1 MSINIILLT
10 TYLFSLYYNK
20 MIFTTQKINTQRIIF
35 YTILIVMVRLHFCNS
50 KMTDIHTSSHSLQ
63 KLMRSEIEF
72 KDQLYEFMN
81 SYNNTSIVVKN
92 FIDQSYSNCNTG
104 LNLNDYL
111 SNPLNTFGLMKRTT
125 YDLNNLLQR
134 LKKNKSVQDLR
145 IHSKIKKLID
155 DIFVKFPSMEDFYE
169 SCLSIALIQEAYNL
183 NITDLMNGL
192 VRVKDNSG
200 IR

>member
-1 MSINIILLT
+1 
-10 TYLFSLYYNK
+10 
-20 MIFTTQKINTQRIIF
+20 MIFATQKINTQRIIF

-63 KLMRSEIEF
+63 KLMRSEIDF
-72 KDQLYEFMN
+72 KDRLYEFMSN
-81 SYNNTSIVVKN
+81 HNNTSIVVKD
-92 FIDQSYSNCNTG
+92 FIDQSYSNYSTG

-134 LKKNKSVQDLR
+134 LRKNKSVQDLR

-155 DIFVKFPSMEDFYE
+155 DSFLKFPSMEDFYE

-183 NITDLMNGL
+183 DIADLMNGI
-192 VRVKDNSG
+192 VRVIDNSG
-200 IR
+200 MC

>member
-1 MSINIILLT
+1 M
-10 TYLFSLYYNK
+10 
-20 MIFTTQKINTQRIIF
+20 
-35 YTILIVMVRLHFCNS
+35 
-50 KMTDIHTSSHSLQ
+50 
-63 KLMRSEIEF
+63 
-72 KDQLYEFMN
+72 
-81 SYNNTSIVVKN
+81 KN
-92 FIDQSYSNCNTG
+92 FIDQSYSNCNTS